1 MSFLL
6 KDKVALVTGA
16 NRGIGKALV
25 DSFIA
30 EGASKVYLAIRDVS
44 SAAELVATYGE
55 RVVPVYLDLTRVDSI
70 SALAEVAR
78 DVDVVVNNAGM
89 LSNGDLFADSFE
101 QSFHAELEVNTFGL
115 LRVARAFDPIL
126 RAKPNAA
133 FVQLNSV
140 GSIKN
145 FDGLT
150 SYCASK
156 AATYTITQALKSE
169 WSDSDIQVL
178 SVHPGPIATDMARQV
193 GMFDDAVATS
203 VVADAIVQS
212 LKDGDFH
219 LFPDPLAQGMGAA
232 YFDFSRAVIEAEAEA
247 ETMAKVA

>member
-1 MSFLL
+1 MSFSL
-6 KDKVALVTGA
+6 KGKVALVTGA

-30 EGASKVYLAIRDVS
+30 EGAGKVYLAIRDLD
-44 SAAELVATYGE
+44 SAAELVSTYGDK
-55 RVVPVYLDLTRVDSI
+55 VLPVYVDLSKAESI
-70 SALAEVAR
+70 SALAEVAQ
-78 DVDVVVNNAGM
+78 DVDVVVNNAGL

-101 QSFHAELEVNTFGL
+101 QSFSTELEVNTFGL
-115 LRVARAFDPIL
+115 LRIARAFDPIL
-126 RAKPNAA
+126 RARKEAA

-156 AATYTITQALKSE
+156 AATYTITQALTSTWAE
-169 WSDSDIQVL
+169 TGIQVL
-178 SVHPGPIATDMARQV
+178 SVHPGPIATDMAKQV
-193 GMFDDAVATS
+193 GMFDDAVPAS
-203 VVADAIVQS
+203 VVSDAIVQS

-219 LFPDPLAQGMGAA
+219 LFPDALAQEMGSA
-232 YFDFSRAVIEAEAEA
+232 YSAYAGAVIEATPAP
-247 ETMAKVA
+247 VAALA

>member
-1 MSFLL
+1 MSFSL
-6 KDKVALVTGA
+6 KGKVALVTGA

-30 EGASKVYLAIRDVS
+30 EGASKVYLAIRDLD
-44 SAAELVATYGE
+44 SAAELVSTYGDK
-55 RVVPVYLDLTRVDSI
+55 VLPVYVDLSKAESI
-70 SALAEVAR
+70 SALAEVAQ
-78 DVDVVVNNAGM
+78 DVDVVVNNAGL

-101 QSFHAELEVNTFGL
+101 QSFSTELEVNTFGL
-115 LRVARAFDPIL
+115 LRIARAFDPIL
-126 RAKPNAA
+126 RSQKEAA

-156 AATYTITQALKSE
+156 AATYTITQALKSAWAE
-169 WSDSDIQVL
+169 TGIQVL
-178 SVHPGPIATDMARQV
+178 SVHPGPIATDMAKQV
-193 GMFDDAVATS
+193 GMFDDAVPAS
-203 VVADAIVQS
+203 VVSDAIVQS

-219 LFPDPLAQGMGAA
+219 LFPDALAQEMGSA
-232 YFDFSRAVIEAEAEA
+232 YSAYAGAVIEATPAPVAE
-247 ETMAKVA
+247 VA